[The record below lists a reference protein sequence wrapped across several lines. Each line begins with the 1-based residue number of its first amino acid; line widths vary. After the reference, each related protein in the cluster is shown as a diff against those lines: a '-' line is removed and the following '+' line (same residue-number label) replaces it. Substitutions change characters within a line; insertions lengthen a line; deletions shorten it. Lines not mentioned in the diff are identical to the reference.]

1 MLIWENVK
9 LAFQALLAN
18 KMRALLTMLGIIIG
32 IGAVIAIMTVSSSLT
47 NSISDSFQEM
57 GANNITVGLKQ
68 TSSTT
73 ETRSN
78 GLKFGAANRNS
89 MVEKEDLITDDM
101 LSELKTEF
109 SDKIDAIAISE
120 TVASGTVHDGS
131 NTANISIS
139 GINSEYFS
147 SDDVTLLA
155 GRRLTSNDNTGKKKV
170 IMISDKVVD
179 QIFDGDSQK
188 ALSQKIQVE
197 IDGVY
202 YQYYVVGV
210 YKYESN
216 NSFSSSSDED
226 ITTTAYIPI
235 LTGKAQTHS
244 DEGYQQFTV
253 VTKSGID
260 SVSTFATQIENFF
273 APYYSSNE
281 DYKVSTTTMESMTE
295 SMSDMIGTV
304 SIAISFIAGISLLVG
319 GIGVMNIMLV
329 SITERTREIGTRKAL
344 GAKNSS
350 IRFQFIIESM
360 ILCLIGGILGI
371 LVGFLL
377 GAIAASILGYSA
389 AVPVAAIIVA
399 VGFSMVIGI
408 FFGYYP
414 ANKAA
419 RMDPIEAL
427 RYECGGWLADE
438 VSNSNASRRPAAE
451 RSEGALPCWL
461 ADEVEESRHTLEKK
475 KQDLACAEQ
484 PQQGTSTR
492 QKRKSK
498 TWRVRSHSQQGTGT
512 RQKRKSKTWRV
523 RSHPQQGTSTR
534 QKRKSKT

>member
-78 GLKFGAANRNS
+78 GLKFGATNRNS

-371 LVGFLL
+371 FVGFLL
-377 GAIAASILGYSA
+377 GVIAASILGYSA

-427 RYECGGWLADE
+427 RYE
-438 VSNSNASRRPAAE
+438 
-451 RSEGALPCWL
+451 
-461 ADEVEESRHTLEKK
+461 
-475 KQDLACAEQ
+475 
-484 PQQGTSTR
+484 
-492 QKRKSK
+492 
-498 TWRVRSHSQQGTGT
+498 
-512 RQKRKSKTWRV
+512 
-523 RSHPQQGTSTR
+523 
-534 QKRKSKT
+534 

>member
-57 GANNITVGLKQ
+57 GANNITVGLEQ

-226 ITTTAYIPI
+226 ITTTAFIPI
-235 LTGKAQTHS
+235 LTGKAQTHC

-427 RYECGGWLADE
+427 RYE
-438 VSNSNASRRPAAE
+438 
-451 RSEGALPCWL
+451 
-461 ADEVEESRHTLEKK
+461 
-475 KQDLACAEQ
+475 
-484 PQQGTSTR
+484 
-492 QKRKSK
+492 
-498 TWRVRSHSQQGTGT
+498 
-512 RQKRKSKTWRV
+512 
-523 RSHPQQGTSTR
+523 
-534 QKRKSKT
+534 

>member
-89 MVEKEDLITDDM
+89 SVEKEDLITDDM
-101 LSELKTEF
+101 LSELKNEF

-139 GINSEYFS
+139 GINSEYFA
-147 SDDVTLLA
+147 SDDETLIA
-155 GRRLTSNDNTGKKKV
+155 GRRLTSDDNTGKKKV

-197 IDGVY
+197 IDGIY

-235 LTGKAQTHS
+235 LTGKAQTHA

-260 SVSTFATQIENFF
+260 SVSAFATQIEDFF

-281 DYKVSTTTMESMTE
+281 DYKISTTTMESMTE

-371 LVGFLL
+371 LVGFVL

-427 RYECGGWLADE
+427 RYE
-438 VSNSNASRRPAAE
+438 
-451 RSEGALPCWL
+451 
-461 ADEVEESRHTLEKK
+461 
-475 KQDLACAEQ
+475 
-484 PQQGTSTR
+484 
-492 QKRKSK
+492 
-498 TWRVRSHSQQGTGT
+498 
-512 RQKRKSKTWRV
+512 
-523 RSHPQQGTSTR
+523 
-534 QKRKSKT
+534 

>member
-68 TSSTT
+68 TSSKT

-78 GLKFGAANRNS
+78 GLKFGAASRNS
-89 MVEKEDLITDDM
+89 SVEKEDLITDDM
-101 LSELKTEF
+101 LSELKTRF
-109 SDKIDAIAISE
+109 SDKLDAVAISE

-139 GINSEYFS
+139 GINSEYFA
-147 SDDVTLLA
+147 SDDVTLIA
-155 GRRLTSNDNTGKKKV
+155 GRRLTSDDNTGKKKV

-179 QIFDGDSQK
+179 QIFDGDSEK
-188 ALSQKIQVE
+188 ALAQKIRVE
-197 IDGVY
+197 IDGIY

-210 YKYESN
+210 YQYESN

-235 LTGKAQTHS
+235 LTGKAQTHA

-260 SVSTFATQIENFF
+260 SVSAFATQIENFF
-273 APYYSSNE
+273 TPYYSTNE
-281 DYKVSTTTMESMTE
+281 DYKISTTTMESMTE

-360 ILCLIGGILGI
+360 ILCLIGGTLGI
-371 LVGFLL
+371 LAGFLL
-377 GAIAASILGYSA
+377 GAIAVSILGYSA
-389 AVPVAAIIVA
+389 AVPVAAIMVA

-427 RYECGGWLADE
+427 RYE
-438 VSNSNASRRPAAE
+438 
-451 RSEGALPCWL
+451 
-461 ADEVEESRHTLEKK
+461 
-475 KQDLACAEQ
+475 
-484 PQQGTSTR
+484 
-492 QKRKSK
+492 
-498 TWRVRSHSQQGTGT
+498 
-512 RQKRKSKTWRV
+512 
-523 RSHPQQGTSTR
+523 
-534 QKRKSKT
+534 

>member
-32 IGAVIAIMTVSSSLT
+32 IGAVIAIMTVS
-47 NSISDSFQEM
+47 SDSFQEM

-371 LVGFLL
+371 FVGFLL
-377 GAIAASILGYSA
+377 GVIAASILGYSA

-427 RYECGGWLADE
+427 RYE
-438 VSNSNASRRPAAE
+438 
-451 RSEGALPCWL
+451 
-461 ADEVEESRHTLEKK
+461 
-475 KQDLACAEQ
+475 
-484 PQQGTSTR
+484 
-492 QKRKSK
+492 
-498 TWRVRSHSQQGTGT
+498 
-512 RQKRKSKTWRV
+512 
-523 RSHPQQGTSTR
+523 
-534 QKRKSKT
+534 

>member
-18 KMRALLTMLGIIIG
+18 KMRDLLTMLGIIIG

-371 LVGFLL
+371 FVGFLL
-377 GAIAASILGYSA
+377 GVIAASILGYSA

-427 RYECGGWLADE
+427 RYE
-438 VSNSNASRRPAAE
+438 
-451 RSEGALPCWL
+451 
-461 ADEVEESRHTLEKK
+461 
-475 KQDLACAEQ
+475 
-484 PQQGTSTR
+484 
-492 QKRKSK
+492 
-498 TWRVRSHSQQGTGT
+498 
-512 RQKRKSKTWRV
+512 
-523 RSHPQQGTSTR
+523 
-534 QKRKSKT
+534 

>member
-9 LAFQALLAN
+9 LAFQALIAN

-131 NTANISIS
+131 NTENISIS

-273 APYYSSNE
+273 ALYYSSNE

-427 RYECGGWLADE
+427 RYE
-438 VSNSNASRRPAAE
+438 
-451 RSEGALPCWL
+451 
-461 ADEVEESRHTLEKK
+461 
-475 KQDLACAEQ
+475 
-484 PQQGTSTR
+484 
-492 QKRKSK
+492 
-498 TWRVRSHSQQGTGT
+498 
-512 RQKRKSKTWRV
+512 
-523 RSHPQQGTSTR
+523 
-534 QKRKSKT
+534 

>member
-9 LAFQALLAN
+9 LAFQALIAN

-273 APYYSSNE
+273 ALYYSSNE

-427 RYECGGWLADE
+427 RF
-438 VSNSNASRRPAAE
+438 V
-451 RSEGALPCWL
+451 
-461 ADEVEESRHTLEKK
+461 
-475 KQDLACAEQ
+475 
-484 PQQGTSTR
+484 
-492 QKRKSK
+492 
-498 TWRVRSHSQQGTGT
+498 
-512 RQKRKSKTWRV
+512 
-523 RSHPQQGTSTR
+523 
-534 QKRKSKT
+534 

>member
-155 GRRLTSNDNTGKKKV
+155 GRRLTSDDNTGKKKV

-273 APYYSSNE
+273 ALYYSSNE

-389 AVPVAAIIVA
+389 AVPVAVIIVA

-427 RYECGGWLADE
+427 RYE
-438 VSNSNASRRPAAE
+438 
-451 RSEGALPCWL
+451 
-461 ADEVEESRHTLEKK
+461 
-475 KQDLACAEQ
+475 
-484 PQQGTSTR
+484 
-492 QKRKSK
+492 
-498 TWRVRSHSQQGTGT
+498 
-512 RQKRKSKTWRV
+512 
-523 RSHPQQGTSTR
+523 
-534 QKRKSKT
+534 